1 MCLNFVQGGSCYAT
15 GGKCLLGLEG
25 ASAKNTD
32 RECLLHGIFDV
43 WVMQDNGLL
52 ISDLGFPSEEPKQCL
67 ALGINE
73 SLAKQIAAE
82 RSRKLGTIVLTTERK
97 CLGCGRL
104 FWYSDHENSPRRA
117 ETGRGFFCSD
127 CLSHETE
134 QTMTRK
140 LGNLGYWCG

>member
-1 MCLNFVQGGSCYAT
+1 MCLNFVQGGDCYAT
-15 GGKCLLGLEG
+15 GAKCLLGLEG
-25 ASAKNTD
+25 ASAKNPD
-32 RECLLHGIFDV
+32 RGCVLHGIYDV
-43 WVMQDNGLL
+43 WIMQDNGLL

-73 SLAKQIAAE
+73 KLAKQIAAE
-82 RSRKLGTIVLTTERK
+82 RSRKLGTTVLTTERK
-97 CLGCGRL
+97 CLGCGRP
-104 FWYSDHENSPRRA
+104 FWYSDHENSPRRV